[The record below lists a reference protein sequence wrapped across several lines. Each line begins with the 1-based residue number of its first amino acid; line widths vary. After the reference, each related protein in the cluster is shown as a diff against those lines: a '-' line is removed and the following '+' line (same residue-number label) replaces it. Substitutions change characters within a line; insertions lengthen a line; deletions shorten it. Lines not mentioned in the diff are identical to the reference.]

1 MNEDKC
7 IPENTLRSIQVKD
20 KEECI
25 EITLG

>member
-7 IPENTLRSIQVKD
+7 IPEKTLRSIQGKD

-25 EITLG
+25 EITMG